1 MHFVNRLLSY
11 IGIYLYHSKEESSK
25 GVNNMKVTGLN
36 ELAKIV
42 EYNNIV
48 DTHIKKAN
56 KVIKK
61 TRKQEL
67 IVEGVDPEIA
77 EVMASVGL

>member
-1 MHFVNRLLSY
+1 
-11 IGIYLYHSKEESSK
+11 
-25 GVNNMKVTGLN
+25 MKVTGLN

-67 IVEGVDPEIA
+67 IAEGVDPEIA
-77 EVMASVGL
+77 AVMASVGL